1 MEKKSVIMECLKRR
15 RSVRKFKSKPLPL
28 SLVLEVLE
36 AARWAPSAHNAQPW
50 RFIVIR
56 DKEVKERLARAM
68 AKKWVEDMLRDGVP
82 EEIAEKRASESIERF
97 MSAPVLI
104 VACLTMEDMDK
115 YPDEVRQRAEYLMAV
130 QSVASAIQNLL
141 LAAHA
146 AGLGACWYC
155 APLFCPEVV
164 REILKIPPQVDPQA
178 LITLGFPDEEPEPP
192 PRLPLN
198 LIVHYESWRE

>member
-97 MSAPVLI
+97 ISAPVLI

-198 LIVHYESWRE
+198 LIVQYESWRE

>member
-68 AKKWVEDMLRDGVP
+68 ARKWVEDMLRDGVP

-198 LIVHYESWRE
+198 LIVQYESWRE